1 MYKIKDMIAAYK
13 WDLHIYD
20 ESHYTKNPDSKRTMA
35 LLGHESPSRRS
46 YTLEARCKLFLTGT
60 PILNRPVELWPMLR
74 VIDPEGLGCNF
85 WLFAK
90 QFCGGDD
97 QPAGMREFSG
107 ASNLNILQ
115 DRLRSGVMVRR
126 LKSEVMRELPPKRRQ
141 IIPIP
146 LPPGVEK
153 VVQKELEFYTTN
165 QDAIEKAVEQQATAQ
180 AAGDQASFVAASK
193 LLRGAKQ
200 ASFEEL
206 AELRHNTARAMI
218 PFAVKYLEEA
228 LQQQE
233 KIVVFG
239 WHEDV
244 VTGIAAP
251 FGNSAFVMHGGIPVP
266 QRQAMVDRF
275 DRDPACKLAVGTIGT
290 MGVGWTLVKSSYVI
304 FFERSWVP
312 SQLNQAEDRLHRIGQ
327 RDAVLVHHVCFD
339 KSVDV
344 NMLKKV
350 IAKQE
355 VIDKSLDIYSE
366 G

>member
-1 MYKIKDMIAAYK
+1 MYKIKDKIAAYK

-20 ESHYTKNPDSKRTMA
+20 ESHYIKNPDSKRAMA
-35 LLGHESPSRRS
+35 ILGHEIPSRRS

-60 PILNRPVELWPMLR
+60 PILNRPVELWSMLR
-74 VIDPEGLGCNF
+74 VIDPTGLGTNF

-90 QFCGGDD
+90 QFCGVEGD
-97 QPAGMREFSG
+97 AGERDFSG

-115 DRLRSGVMVRR
+115 DRLRSGIMVRR

-146 LPPGVEK
+146 LPPQAEK
-153 VVQKELEFYTTN
+153 VVQKELEFYTSN
-165 QDAIEKAVEQQATAQ
+165 QDVIEKAVELQ
-180 AAGDQASFVAASK
+180 AAAQVTGDKESFIAASK

-206 AELRHNTARAMI
+206 AKLRHDTARAMV
-218 PFAVKYLEEA
+218 PFAISYLREALEE
-228 LQQQE
+228 QE

-251 FGNSAFVMHGGIPVP
+251 FGNSAFVMHGGITVP
-266 QRQAMVDRF
+266 QRQEMVDRF

-290 MGVGWTLVKSSYVI
+290 MGVGWTLVRSSYVI

-355 VIDKSLDIYSE
+355 VIDKSLDIPS
-366 G
+366 